1 MPQRT
6 ENSKTGRRYADKD
19 QLSML
24 TADQAHELVG
34 GTAVIS
40 RASWYAALGR
50 RDVPSV
56 RVGRRFL
63 IPRHAFMEWIQ
74 GKRYETQTDNPIEVR
89 AQSGS
94 EGSHK

>member
-1 MPQRT
+1 
-6 ENSKTGRRYADKD
+6 
-19 QLSML
+19 ML
-24 TADQAHELVG
+24 TVDQAHELVN

-74 GKRYETQTDNPIEVR
+74 RKRYETQTDNPIEVR

-94 EGSHK
+94 ERPHK

>member
-1 MPQRT
+1 
-6 ENSKTGRRYADKD
+6 
-19 QLSML
+19 ML

-74 GKRYETQTDNPIEVR
+74 GKRYETQTDND
-89 AQSGS
+89 
-94 EGSHK
+94 

>member
-1 MPQRT
+1 MPQTT

-24 TADQAHELVG
+24 TADQAHELAG

-50 RDVPSV
+50 RDIPSV

-74 GKRYETQTDNPIEVR
+74 GNRYETQSGDPIKIQ
-89 AQSGS
+89 AQLGS
-94 EGSHK
+94 ERSNK